1 MKLQEQYNMQAIQI
15 FNNPSFGNVRVA
27 GSEDNPLFC
36 LADVCK
42 ALDLQPSAVMRRLD
56 DGVISN
62 NPITDNL
69 GRQQVANFVNED
81 GLYDVILDSRKP
93 EAKQFRKW
101 ITSEVLPTI
110 RKHGAYM
117 TDNIIEKTL
126 SDPDY
131 LIQLATT
138 LKQERQQRIEA
149 ERKVAEAQPAVTFT
163 QAVSGSASSCLIG
176 ELAKLI
182 DQNGYPMGE
191 RRLFR
196 WLREKGYLGTKGE
209 RYNIPNQRYIEQGL
223 FELKKGTRSG
233 NNGVMHT
240 TITSKVTGKGQVY
253 FVNKFLTNK

>member
-1 MKLQEQYNMQAIQI
+1 MQEIKI

-42 ALDLQPSAVMRRLD
+42 ALGLSAKGVNQRLGD
-56 DGVISN
+56 EVISN
-62 NPITDNL
+62 YPIADSL
-69 GRQQVANFVNED
+69 GRTQQALFVNED

-149 ERKVAEAQPAVTFT
+149 ERKVAAAQPAVTFT

-182 DQNGYPMGE
+182 NQNGYPMGE

-196 WLREKGYLGTKGE
+196 WLRENGYLGTKGE

>member
-1 MKLQEQYNMQAIQI
+1 MQAIQI

-27 GSEDNPLFC
+27 GTEVNPLFC

-69 GRQQVANFVNED
+69 GRQQIANFVNED

-117 TDNIIEKTL
+117 ADNIIEKTL

-149 ERKVAEAQPAVTFT
+149 ERKVAAAQPAVTFT

-182 DQNGYPMGE
+182 NQNGYPIGE
-191 RRLFR
+191 RRLFK
-196 WLREKGYLGTKGE
+196 WLRENGYLGTKGE

>member
-1 MKLQEQYNMQAIQI
+1 MQEIKI

>member
-1 MKLQEQYNMQAIQI
+1 MQEIKI

-149 ERKVAEAQPAVTFT
+149 ERKVAAAQPAVTFT

-182 DQNGYPMGE
+182 NQNGYPIGE
-191 RRLFR
+191 RRLFK
-196 WLREKGYLGTKGE
+196 WLRENGYLGTKGE

>member
-1 MKLQEQYNMQAIQI
+1 MQEIKI

-117 TDNIIEKTL
+117 ADNIIEKTL

-149 ERKVAEAQPAVTFT
+149 ERKVAAAQPAVTFT

-182 DQNGYPMGE
+182 NQNGYPIGE
-191 RRLFR
+191 RRLFK
-196 WLREKGYLGTKGE
+196 WLRENGYLGTKGE
-209 RYNIPNQRYIEQGL
+209 RYNIPNQRYIEMGL

-253 FVNKFLTNK
+253 FVNKFLTEKIDKY

>member
-1 MKLQEQYNMQAIQI
+1 MQEIKI

-149 ERKVAEAQPAVTFT
+149 ERKVAAAQPAVTFT

-182 DQNGYPMGE
+182 NQNGYPMGE

-196 WLREKGYLGTKGE
+196 WLREKGYLGSKGE

>member
-1 MKLQEQYNMQAIQI
+1 MQEIKI

-182 DQNGYPMGE
+182 NQNGYPIGE
-191 RRLFR
+191 RRLFK
-196 WLREKGYLGTKGE
+196 WLRENGYLGTKGE